1 MTSYRI
7 VGGKRLQGDISISG
21 SKNAVLGILAAA
33 MMLDGPCKIENVPDI
48 VDVQA
53 MLEICETIGA
63 KITPCGEGTYE
74 IDPTNINTY
83 EATHPKVKNIR
94 ASYYLL
100 GALLTRFR
108 KATMY
113 MPGGCNFGTR
123 PIDLHLKGFRKMGA
137 QGTRATDIRDGIIRI
152 VAEELKGAHIFLD
165 VVSVGATINLMLAA
179 TKANGTTVIENA
191 AKEPHIV
198 DVANFLNA
206 MGADIKG
213 AGTDTIRVR
222 GVPVLPG
229 GYTYSVIPDQIEA
242 GTYMIASAVTRGD
255 VTIHNLIPKH
265 MEPLTVKMLEMGF
278 NIEQGDDWI
287 RVTIDDGVEPEP
299 TNFKTRPYPGF
310 PTDLQPQATVLLC
323 QANGLSRM
331 HENVWDN
338 RFQYI
343 PELQSMG
350 ASITVMERIAL
361 INGPV
366 SFCGARV
373 SALDLRA
380 GAAMVLAGLAAD
392 GVTTITCAN
401 RIERGYEKIVEKL
414 RAVGAEID
422 HIPDDEEHIVSDGD
436 E

>member
-1 MTSYRI
+1 
-7 VGGKRLQGDISISG
+7 
-21 SKNAVLGILAAA
+21 
-33 MMLDGPCKIENVPDI
+33 
-48 VDVQA
+48 
-53 MLEICETIGA
+53 
-63 KITPCGEGTYE
+63 
-74 IDPTNINTY
+74 
-83 EATHPKVKNIR
+83 
-94 ASYYLL
+94 
-100 GALLTRFR
+100 
-108 KATMY
+108 
-113 MPGGCNFGTR
+113 
-123 PIDLHLKGFRKMGA
+123 
-137 QGTRATDIRDGIIRI
+137 
-152 VAEELKGAHIFLD
+152 
-165 VVSVGATINLMLAA
+165 
-179 TKANGTTVIENA
+179 
-191 AKEPHIV
+191 
-198 DVANFLNA
+198 
-206 MGADIKG
+206 
-213 AGTDTIRVR
+213 
-222 GVPVLPG
+222 
-229 GYTYSVIPDQIEA
+229 
-242 GTYMIASAVTRGD
+242 MIAAAVTRGD

-287 RVTIDDGVEPEP
+287 RVSIDDDVELEP

-323 QANGLSRM
+323 QAHGLSRM

-361 INGPV
+361 VNGPV

-373 SALDLRA
+373 AALDLRA

-401 RIERGYEKIVEKL
+401 RI